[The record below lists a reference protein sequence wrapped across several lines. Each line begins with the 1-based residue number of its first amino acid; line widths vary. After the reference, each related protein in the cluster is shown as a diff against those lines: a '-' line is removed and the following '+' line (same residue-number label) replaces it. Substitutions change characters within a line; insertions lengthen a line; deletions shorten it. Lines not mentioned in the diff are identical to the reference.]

1 MQVLRRLYYTIG
13 VLPAL
18 FVLAIAVFGI
28 QQPRFLSLLNLTNV
42 AIQSSYL
49 VIVALAQTLVIITA
63 GFDLSVGTSIAL
75 ASILSAMAMTAGGL
89 DPVSAILLAAVIS
102 LAVGAAVGIVNGT
115 VVSLTRVSPLIV
127 TLGSMTAVQGIALVV
142 SNGMPVFGLPREFGQ
157 VFALGRLFGI
167 VPVPVIGALAA
178 LFFVYVLLAH
188 TRLGRHIY
196 AVGANPRAAHISGV
210 PVRLTVW
217 STYALTGLLVGF
229 AAFLL
234 TARVGSGEPN
244 LGSNFP
250 LMSIAAAV
258 LGGVSLRGGEGNVFG
273 AAMGAVFITL
283 MTNGMDLTGIGSYT
297 QMLVLGTVLVL
308 AAVLDA
314 FRHKLR
320 I

>member
-18 FVLAIAVFGI
+18 FVLAIAIFGI

-75 ASILSAMAMTAGGL
+75 ASILSAMAMTASGL

>member
-18 FVLAIAVFGI
+18 FVLAIAIFGI